1 MPLRWLWQR
10 RLWFACGMGFVA
22 LVIYLSLTPDPVR
35 APTWDDFKTG
45 HVIAYSWLMLWFGQI
60 WTSVARRLVVAGML
74 CALGIG
80 LEYAQDLT
88 GYRTFSHSD
97 MWDDALGVAVG
108 FALCF
113 TPLGRI
119 ERALEQTAST
129 KPDKP

>member
-1 MPLRWLWQR
+1 
-10 RLWFACGMGFVA
+10 
-22 LVIYLSLTPDPVR
+22 
-35 APTWDDFKTG
+35 
-45 HVIAYSWLMLWFGQI
+45 
-60 WTSVARRLVVAGML
+60 ML

-108 FALCF
+108 FALSF

-119 ERALEQTAST
+119 ERALEQRGQ
-129 KPDKP
+129 